1 MSHPIMTGS
10 LLSVAP
16 FLEIERRETVGDAP
30 APIGIAPKLAATPT
44 KIKWSSDKNLMATV
58 APLRREDLP
67 GIGSPTE
74 VIPDGI
80 RVFSWGDRFLLFGGT
95 AGSSAKLYEKT
106 GVLFQ
111 NTVLAADL
119 PDAPD
124 FLKLATFS
132 KGGRWLFGVLDSV
145 PGEVQCFAW
154 SGGDANDPAGV
165 FNLQVDTLA
174 APGTITALEMTP
186 LNNYLIVRQATSF
199 QLFGIYSD
207 PVLTELVTH
216 PAGRVLAINSDET
229 EWLIAA
235 GATVK
240 TYAFDPETEIF
251 TETQTIT
258 HPFTADLGGS
268 YAPADDI
275 LILWGDAASQGAP
288 RFYARVGGLW
298 TFSRAEAA
306 LSMDAASVEP
316 PIYAHDG
323 NSMVWAR
330 PGAVEFFKRDV
341 SDIQPLTY
349 DNSYALYTNRGNQS
363 KDREFLFTRST
374 GGTYSFRKW
383 GTTPFIFFHAVS
395 GSPGNSTFGNC
406 NDGAVSDAG
415 AQLVIANN
423 GSVGLGRLRVFDYDG
438 TTFTKLTVEQPSVA
452 PQWVDITG
460 DGQYIV
466 TSYTTAPYF
475 EMWKRQPDTSYIKVA
490 ADFGTSLASGAMGI
504 NFNAQ
509 GDRLA
514 FRVGTTLRVLKLDAG
529 SWVPYTTISVAGSTP
544 YKFAFD
550 PSSRR
555 LAVFSWPGSGGGAIR
570 LYDENVA
577 STGYDLKDTQ
587 TAFSSATTGRTMAFT
602 SDGALL
608 CAAEGSG
615 VIDFRVHADG
625 TLTGFADAVGSAPT
639 AATQA
644 AFAPD
649 DSKFVSIASV
659 AAGTGTEAY
668 FVSNTGA
675 RPVFIRAV
683 TQAVTGGEAW
693 GIAPNGSVYHG
704 GTESTPIHRS
714 TTSPYD
720 AATEL
725 VFAPDWTPAE
735 VFNVQYSTTGNVV
748 VFDTVDG
755 LELAI
760 RPKTGGDFVNSKDI
774 SGTFVTL
781 YDLAGDT
788 YVERGF
794 IQHVLDAEIRD
805 MTYSDDLK
813 VFAYHV
819 NLPVGAPVDAER
831 GRLIFDISRDP
842 ETNDPRYDLRG
853 TVWDANMLNTFI
865 AFSPWGTHFVV
876 TKDRSTADPAVSL
889 HEFTTD
895 YNFINQDEK
904 PVPYGPC
911 DFSRCDDVV
920 VAHGGATPFTFFK
933 HDRDL
938 DVLVPQATTVN
949 WTNEGVIL
957 DIAFRDDCS
966 GIGVLTPDDVTVIE
980 PGPDDV
986 SVWEPGPETPIDTPS
1001 VPPDTDLDE
1010 SDDVFEV
1017 DPADPGLP
1025 PTEYVYDPTDRTVT
1039 GINYVPYTC
1048 VSVSFRV
1055 LTVPG

>member
-30 APIGIAPKLAATPT
+30 VPVGIAPKLAATPT

-80 RVFSWGDRFLLFGGT
+80 RVFSWEDRFLLFGGT
-95 AGSSAKLYEKT
+95 ADSSAKLYEKT

-111 NTVLAADL
+111 NTALAADL

-132 KGGRWLFGVLDSV
+132 KGGRWLFGVLNSV
-145 PGEVQCFAW
+145 PAEVQCFAW

-165 FNLQVDTLA
+165 FNLQVDTLV
-174 APGTITALEMTP
+174 APGAITALEMTP

-216 PAGRVLAINSDET
+216 PTGRVLAINSDET
-229 EWLIAA
+229 EWLIAD

-298 TFSRAEAA
+298 TFSRYE
-306 LSMDAASVEP
+306 SVGTMDAATIQQ
-316 PIYAHDG
+316 PIYSKDG
-323 NSMVWAR
+323 LKMIWAR
-330 PGAVEFFKRDV
+330 PTALELYERTILDQ
-341 SDIQPLTY
+341 QPLTF
-349 DNSYALYTNRGNQS
+349 DVAFAVYTNRGNQS
-363 KDREFLFTRST
+363 KDREALFTRTT

-383 GTTPFIFFHAVS
+383 DAGTGYFQTVAPVPANTVY
-395 GSPGNSTFGNC
+395 GNC
-406 NDGAVSDAG
+406 NDGAASDAG
-415 AQLVIANN
+415 AQLVIANTGN
-423 GSVGLGRLRVFDYDG
+423 AGVGLLRVFDMTSG
-438 TTFTKLTVEQPSVA
+438 SFTELTVEQPAVA
-452 PQWVDITG
+452 PLWVDITG
-460 DGQYIV
+460 DGEFIAA
-466 TSYTTAPYF
+466 SYSTAPYY
-475 EMWKRQPDTSYIKVA
+475 EMWKRQPDNSYIKVA
-490 ADFGTSLASGAMGI
+490 ADFGTSLAYGAAGI

-514 FRVGTTLRVLKLDAG
+514 FKIGTTIRVLKLAAG
-529 SWVPYTTISVAGSTP
+529 VWAPLTTISMATQTP

-550 PSSRR
+550 PTSRR
-555 LAVFSWPGSGGGAIR
+555 IAILYYSGSGAAVLG
-570 LYDENVA
+570 LYDENVGGTA
-577 STGYDLKDTQ
+577 YDLKDSETTDLT
-587 TAFSSATTGRTMAFT
+587 TATANRTMAF
-602 SDGALL
+602 SGDGSLIFIGQ
-608 CAAEGSG
+608 GSL
-615 VIDFRVHADG
+615 VRAYRVHADG
-625 TLTGFADAVGSAPT
+625 TVSGFADNPPT
-639 AATQA
+639 ATSVTQIA
-644 AFAPD
+644 VAPD
-649 DSKFVSIASV
+649 DSKMLAIALAS
-659 AAGTGTEAY
+659 AGSGTNSYHISTAGEL
-668 FVSNTGA
+668 
-675 RPVFIRAV
+675 PVFARTAADTITSPAP
-683 TQAVTGGEAW
+683 W

-704 GTESTPIHRS
+704 GTESAPVHRS

-735 VFNVQYSTTGNVV
+735 VFNVQYSATGNVV
-748 VFDTVDG
+748 IFDTADG

-781 YDLAGDT
+781 YDLSGNT

-805 MTYSDDLK
+805 MTYSDNLK
-813 VFAYHV
+813 VFSYHV

-842 ETNDPRYDLRG
+842 ETDDPRYDFRG
-853 TVWDANMLNTFI
+853 AVWDANMLNTFI

-895 YNFINQDEK
+895 YNFVNQDEK

-920 VAHGGATPFTFFK
+920 VAHGGTTPFTFFK

-980 PGPDDV
+980 PGPEDPTT
-986 SVWEPGPETPIDTPS
+986 WEPGPETPIDTPP
-1001 VPPDTDLDE
+1001 VPPDSDLDE

-1017 DPADPGLP
+1017 DPADPGIP
-1025 PTEYVYDPTDRTVT
+1025 PTEYVYDPDGPTVT
-1039 GINYVPYTC
+1039 SINYVPYTC

-1055 LTVPG
+1055 LSVPS